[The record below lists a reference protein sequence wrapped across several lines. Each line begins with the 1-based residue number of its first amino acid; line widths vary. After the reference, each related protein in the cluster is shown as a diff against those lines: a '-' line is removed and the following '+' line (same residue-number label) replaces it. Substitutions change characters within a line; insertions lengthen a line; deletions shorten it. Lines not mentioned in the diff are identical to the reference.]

1 MPTRDEV
8 RKLFPML
15 DEMKD
20 ESLREK
26 VVDVWTDAMN
36 EGGWEIKDLADI
48 PFTLLIQTDV
58 NLLDH
63 TVGVTKVA
71 MAIGDTLDETYGR
84 KIPINR
90 DYIIAGGILHD
101 VGKLVEYERRDGT
114 IVKSPCGKD
123 LRHPFSGTALAY
135 RRDVP
140 TAVCHLI
147 AVHAKEGEGARMS
160 PEAIIINHAD
170 FSNFEP
176 LKLMAR

>member
-20 ESLREK
+20 ETLREQ
-26 VVDVWTDAMN
+26 VVDVWKDAMD
-36 EGGWEIKDLADI
+36 EGGWEINDLDDI
-48 PFTLLIQTDV
+48 PFTLLVATDV
-58 NLLDH
+58 NLLAH

-71 MAIGDTLDETYGR
+71 MAIGDSLMETYDG
-84 KIPINR
+84 KIPVNR
-90 DYIIAGGILHD
+90 DYLIAGGILHD
-101 VGKLVEYERRDGT
+101 VGKLVEYERQAGK
-114 IVKSPCGKD
+114 IVKSQCGKD
-123 LRHPFSGTALAY
+123 LRHPFSGTALAF

-147 AVHAKEGEGARMS
+147 AVHAREGEGVRMS

>member
-8 RKLFPML
+8 RKLFTML

-71 MAIGDTLDETYGR
+71 MAIGDTLDETYGG

-101 VGKLVEYERRDGT
+101 VGKLVEY
-114 IVKSPCGKD
+114 
-123 LRHPFSGTALAY
+123 
-135 RRDVP
+135 
-140 TAVCHLI
+140 
-147 AVHAKEGEGARMS
+147 
-160 PEAIIINHAD
+160 
-170 FSNFEP
+170 
-176 LKLMAR
+176 